1 MPKASAFNLPFSR
14 LAALFKNKQW
24 LPIGTKNS
32 LRNTLLLILAI
43 GFAWLFFA
51 SVNPSLPSSSS
62 PVHFYS
68 NQTRQDIKLLFCSAI
83 CKAKK
88 SVDVRMYGI
97 TDPDVVSM
105 LGKKASCGIPV
116 SIEYDKKASSSRLLK
131 TLPPTVQLHPSSS
144 KGLMHRKIL
153 IIDEATLFLGS
164 ANLTTASLRHHDN
177 LVLGLYCPPLAAFLL
192 HPTTAS
198 FPFTAKDIQGEI
210 WLLPDKEQKALNK
223 LTSTINSA
231 KKTIKIAMF
240 TLTHPE
246 IADALIAA
254 KERGVHVEI
263 AVDYYTAKGASEK
276 CIEKL
281 KAAGIGIL
289 SSQGQE
295 LLHHKW
301 ALLDDRVLI
310 MGSANWTK
318 AAFQKN
324 DDFLI
329 FFPMLNDSQINFLK
343 KLWKNISL
351 ESF

>member
-1 MPKASAFNLPFSR
+1 M
-14 LAALFKNKQW
+14 
-24 LPIGTKNS
+24 PIGTKNS
-32 LRNTLLLILAI
+32 LRNALLFVLALS
-43 GFAWLFFA
+43 FTWLFFA
-51 SVNPSLPSSSS
+51 SVKPSLPIPSS

-68 NQTRQDIKLLFCSAI
+68 NQTRHDIKLLFCSAI
-83 CKAKK
+83 LNAKK
-88 SVDVRMYGI
+88 SIDVKMYGI
-97 TDPDVVSM
+97 TDPDVVSI
-105 LGKKASCGIPV
+105 LGKQAAQGIHIC
-116 SIEYDKKASSSRLLK
+116 IEYDRKASSAKLLK
-131 TLPPTVQLHPSSS
+131 TLPKNVQLIPSAS

-153 IIDEATLFLGS
+153 VLDEMTLFLGS

-177 LVLGLYCPPLAAFLL
+177 LVLGLYCPPLATYLRY
-192 HPTTAS
+192 PTSPS
-198 FPFTAKDIQGEI
+198 FSFTVNEMQGEI
-210 WLLPDKEQKALNK
+210 WLLPDKDRQALSK
-223 LTSTINSA
+223 LISTINSA

-254 KERGVHVEI
+254 QLRGVHVEA

-281 KAAGIGIL
+281 RKAGICIIL
-289 SSQGQE
+289 SQGQE

-301 ALLDDRVLI
+301 ALLDERVFI

-329 FFPMLNDSQINFLK
+329 FFSSMHESQINFLK
-343 KLWKNISL
+343 KLWKNISI